1 MTDHEP
7 DPEAERE
14 SEPEPPDE
22 YDRQLQSDVES
33 TLRSVED
40 SRTGL
45 NVFEAGLVETIV
57 VEDAAVTVE
66 ADLHQFDPRTSTEVV
81 ETMLAAIRDVAG
93 VESAHV
99 EPAQVTTD
107 DRVSIA
113 EIDTVVAVAS
123 TKGGV
128 GKSTVATQLACALAA
143 DRDVGLFDADIFGPN
158 VPSLL
163 EVDGPILADDDDNP
177 IPATVGGMEV
187 MSVGLMTEGGPLAWR
202 GAMAHDA
209 LSDLFADTAWD
220 SPDTLV
226 IDLPPGTSDVLLTTL
241 QEVPID
247 GVVFVTTPFHTSV
260 EDTRRSRR
268 LFEENGVPV
277 LGCVVNMDRF
287 VCDDCGT
294 DHDMFPGHAP
304 TGDLDVP
311 VLDRLPFSHDLQ
323 TPPTPGRAPDAFAA
337 MAETVV
343 DRAEDADRLELPD
356 DPVDI
361 RGLAAQQRV
370 DRVREAFERL
380 GSGEALYL
388 LSDRDPTP
396 VGEFLAGLTDEDGER
411 ADVLPEFTVERRGVE
426 TWALKT
432 VHP

>member
-1 MTDHEP
+1 M
-7 DPEAERE
+7 
-14 SEPEPPDE
+14 
-22 YDRQLQSDVES
+22 
-33 TLRSVED
+33 
-40 SRTGL
+40 
-45 NVFEAGLVETIV
+45 
-57 VEDAAVTVE
+57 
-66 ADLHQFDPRTSTEVV
+66 
-81 ETMLAAIRDVAG
+81 ETMLGAVRGVEG
-93 VESAHV
+93 VESAHI
-99 EPAQVTTD
+99 EPAGVDTD

-163 EVDGPILADDDDNP
+163 DVAGPIRADDEDNP
-177 IPATVGGMEV
+177 VPATVGGMEV

-220 SPDTLV
+220 DPDTLV

-277 LGCVVNMDRF
+277 LGYVLNMDHF
-287 VCDDCGT
+287 VCESCG
-294 DHDMFPGHAP
+294 DVHDMFPEGSLTEEIDMPLLAQ
-304 TGDLDVP
+304 
-311 VLDRLPFSHDLQ
+311 LPFSPALQ
-323 TPPTPGRAPDAFAA
+323 TQPTPGEVPEAFRDMAGTVTERIAA
-337 MAETVV
+337 T
-343 DRAEDADRLELPD
+343 DRLELPD
-356 DPVDI
+356 DPLDI
-361 RGLAAQQRV
+361 RNLEAQQRV
-370 DRVREAFERL
+370 DRVREAFEAL
-380 GSGEALYL
+380 GAGEALYL
-388 LSDRDPTP
+388 VSDRDPTP
-396 VGEFLAGLTDEDGER
+396 VGEFLVDLADGSGQPT
-411 ADVLPEFTVERRGVE
+411 DVLAEFVVERRGLEKWV
-426 TWALKT
+426 LKA
-432 VHP
+432 VAPSPA

>member
-1 MTDHEP
+1 MN
-7 DPEAERE
+7 
-14 SEPEPPDE
+14 SET
-22 YDRQLQSDVES
+22 QLQDDVE
-33 TLRSVED
+33 TALRAVED
-40 SRTGL
+40 SRTGT
-45 NVFEAGLVETIV
+45 NVFEAGLIADIE
-57 VEDAAVTVE
+57 VEDNAVTVG
-66 ADLHQFDPRTSTEVV
+66 ADLHQFDPRTTDEVMR
-81 ETMLAAIRDVAG
+81 TLLAAVHDVPG

-99 EPAQVTTD
+99 EPAGPDTD
-107 DRVSIA
+107 GRVSIA

-128 GKSTVATQLACALAA
+128 GKTTVATQLACALAA
-143 DRDVGLFDADIFGPN
+143 DREVGLFDADIFGPN

-163 EVDGPILADDDDNP
+163 DVDGPILSDDEDNP

-220 SPDTLV
+220 DPDTLV

-277 LGCVVNMDRF
+277 LGTVVNMDHF
-287 VCDDCGT
+287 VCEGCDR
-294 DHDMFPGHAP
+294 DHDMFPGQSP
-304 TGDLDVP
+304 SEGLDVP
-311 VLDRLPFSHDLQ
+311 VLARLPFSPDLQ
-323 TPPTPGRAPDAFAA
+323 TRPEPETAPEAFVAL
-337 MAETVV
+337 AETVT
-343 DRAEDADRLELPD
+343 DRLEAVERLELPD

-361 RGLAAQQRV
+361 RGLEAQKRV
-370 DRVREAFERL
+370 ERVREAFEGL
-380 GSGEALYL
+380 DSGEPLYL
-388 LSDRDPTP
+388 VSDRDPTP
-396 VGEFLAGLTDEDGER
+396 VGEFLTDLAGREGEPTD
-411 ADVLPEFTVERRGVE
+411 ALPEFTVERRGLEKWVLR
-426 TWALKT
+426 A